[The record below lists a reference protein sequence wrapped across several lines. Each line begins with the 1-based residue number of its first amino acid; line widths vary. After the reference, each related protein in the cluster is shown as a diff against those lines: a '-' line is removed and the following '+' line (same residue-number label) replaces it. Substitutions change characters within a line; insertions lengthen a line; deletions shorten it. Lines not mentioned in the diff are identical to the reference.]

1 LGDKRLGPASN
12 VSFFGNLFVVSPPP
26 AAWFASRA
34 PRMLPTLL
42 LARLLAF
49 TQAGTADDDLPAIIA
64 QARAGLGNSAYESLR
79 PVLLRCDLL
88 ANRLDAMCADFV
100 GSDDDRLALDGTMA
114 FLEGR
119 NDAALALYRDALKAR
134 RKRLGKRKLFLPD
147 EHGMFFLLA
156 LLRANDAAL
165 HAELQT
171 GIEAAL
177 FELPEVANSAGW
189 RAIQAM
195 LWMAQGL
202 EVKAQAEVMQLLH
215 YGSPGPFGDACVALA
230 EYTVDPALSRRWT
243 RPSRPWPK
251 RRHWQPAFWRK
262 SWPRSNRTRSPI

>member
-1 LGDKRLGPASN
+1 
-12 VSFFGNLFVVSPPP
+12 PPP

-49 TQAGTADDDLPAIIA
+49 TQAGTAGDDLPAIIA
-64 QARAGLGNSAYESLR
+64 QARAGLGNNAYESLR

-88 ANRLDAMCADFV
+88 ANRLDAMRADFV
-100 GSDDDRLALDGTMA
+100 GRDDDRLALDGTMA

-202 EVKAQAEVMQLLH
+202 EVKAQAEVMQMLH

-230 EYTVDPALSRRWT
+230 EYAVDPALSRR
-243 RPSRPWPK
+243 RAGALDAAFQALAKAAPLAARVLAEILAAIESDPK
-251 RRHWQPAFWRK
+251 PYLTWLDTPAAACGV
-262 SWPRSNRTRSPI
+262 TSPA